1 MENLAVHGK
10 NAGFSIT
17 DSGGTPR
24 LLNCWVKSVS
34 FPRSADT
41 VEVSVFCSSAKEYV
55 IGLKDATISI
65 EGIFG
70 TTPDNYLS
78 GILGTSAAFAYYP
91 GTTAP
96 VAGKYSKYTGVCFL
110 TSYEIPTAVDAAATF
125 TAEFQVTGTV
135 SRTTTV

>member
-1 MENLAVHGK
+1 LAVHGK

-17 DSGGTPR
+17 DSGGAAR

-34 FPRSADT
+34 FPRTADT

-55 IGLKDATISI
+55 VGLKDATLSV
-65 EGIFG
+65 EGIFS
-70 TTPDNYLS
+70 TTVDGYLN
-78 GILGTSAAFAYYP
+78 GILGTSAAFAFYP

-96 VAGKYSKYTGVCFL
+96 VAGKYAKYTGTCFL

-125 TAEFQVTGTV
+125 SAEFQCSGSI
-135 SRTTTV
+135 SRTTTA